1 MEYTYDDIN
10 ILIQDTPLKLLRA
23 DHAPL
28 IISFLYQ
35 SFKKNNKDTITNTEL
50 KTALSDFLYN
60 LNLTLG
66 ETAFPSTAQ
75 EYLDTWANM
84 DFLYKHYTTT
94 SDEPVFELTPASEK
108 ALGFIKELE
117 KREFIGTESRLIK
130 IFNHLNEIV
139 YISTTDPQK
148 KIEELQKKRLEI
160 DKEIER
166 IKSGQ
171 VDKPNN
177 VKIQELYFDVYDTTS
192 KLLSDFKR
200 IEYNFRDL
208 NRKIREQQ
216 VHDNLSKGRLLDE
229 VFQYQN
235 MNIWNT
241 AQGQSFKAFWD
252 FLISPSK
259 QDELSRLIELVCGLL
274 EIKPLNKD
282 DFLER
287 IKINLV
293 DAGDKVNRTNHDMN
307 EQLRKYIDD
316 RSYIESKHIREVIKD
331 IKHYALQVKD
341 NPPRDRS
348 FFSIDSRPSIG
359 FIMDRPLF
367 NPAKSPDLRNVVI
380 EDGDPDSVDILALYN
395 QIYVNPEVLKHRIRQ
410 TLKTTNQTTLKQVTD
425 AFPIEDGLEELVT
438 YLSIASKSSRSGF
451 NDDIMEIIIV
461 RNRRTNKRFQVEV
474 PRVMYYK

>member
-1 MEYTYDDIN
+1 M
-10 ILIQDTPLKLLRA
+10 
-23 DHAPL
+23 
-28 IISFLYQ
+28 
-35 SFKKNNKDTITNTEL
+35 
-50 KTALSDFLYN
+50 
-60 LNLTLG
+60 
-66 ETAFPSTAQ
+66 
-75 EYLDTWANM
+75 
-84 DFLYKHYTTT
+84 
-94 SDEPVFELTPASEK
+94 
-108 ALGFIKELE
+108 
-117 KREFIGTESRLIK
+117 
-130 IFNHLNEIV
+130 
-139 YISTTDPQK
+139 
-148 KIEELQKKRLEI
+148 
-160 DKEIER
+160 
-166 IKSGQ
+166 
-171 VDKPNN
+171 
-177 VKIQELYFDVYDTTS
+177 
-192 KLLSDFKR
+192 
-200 IEYNFRDL
+200 
-208 NRKIREQQ
+208 
-216 VHDNLSKGRLLDE
+216 HDNLSKGRLLDE